1 MIRKLSFSES
11 HSILQSGERVALLDV
26 REEPEYITGHVAGAE
41 LLPVDEITA
50 ETAAELI
57 PSYDTP
63 VLVYCR
69 SGMRSARRH
78 ACWKSWDTGTSA
90 TWADLPAGRTD
101 WNKEE
106 SSMKTTKSMTRNP
119 GRAADPRVLSPGRTC
134 RLETEAE

>member
-26 REEPEYITGHVAGAE
+26 REEPEYITGHVAGAQ

-63 VLVYCR
+63 VLVCCR
-69 SGMRSARRH
+69 SGMRSARAARLLE
-78 ACWKSWDTGTSA
+78 KLGYRDVRNMGG
-90 TWADLPAGRTD
+90 LAG
-101 WNKEE
+101 W
-106 SSMKTTKSMTRNP
+106 P
-119 GRAADPRVLSPGRTC
+119 YG
-134 RLETEAE
+134 LE

>member
-26 REEPEYITGHVAGAE
+26 REEREYITGHVAGAQ

-69 SGMRSARRH
+69 SGMRSARAAHLLEKLGYR
-78 ACWKSWDTGTSA
+78 DVRNMGG
-90 TWADLPAGRTD
+90 LAG
-101 WNKEE
+101 W
-106 SSMKTTKSMTRNP
+106 P
-119 GRAADPRVLSPGRTC
+119 YG
-134 RLETEAE
+134 LE